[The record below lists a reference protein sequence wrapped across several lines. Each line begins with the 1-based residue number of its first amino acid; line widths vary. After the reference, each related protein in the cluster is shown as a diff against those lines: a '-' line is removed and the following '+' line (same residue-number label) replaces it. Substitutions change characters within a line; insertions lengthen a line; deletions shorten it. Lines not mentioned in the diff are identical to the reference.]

1 LDLKIIEIIDIG
13 IKISKLGRLIEEGE
27 LKHIKRTLSTIPNYM
42 LLTYN
47 SCTGGY
53 IVIFTYVLAIYL
65 G

>member
-47 SCTGGY
+47 SCTGA
-53 IVIFTYVLAIYL
+53 TL
-65 G
+65 